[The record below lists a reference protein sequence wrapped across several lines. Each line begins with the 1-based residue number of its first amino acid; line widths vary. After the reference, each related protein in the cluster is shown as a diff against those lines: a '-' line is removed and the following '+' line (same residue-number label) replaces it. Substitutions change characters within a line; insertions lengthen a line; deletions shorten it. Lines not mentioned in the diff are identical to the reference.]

1 MLLDAAGCCWM
12 LLDAGGG
19 GLKGCC
25 GVLLLCTI
33 VAAVARQGRRVIRFA
48 LKMRE
53 KKAKK
58 KIEEIQSSRRR
69 EGSWAPLFYSA
80 DYCLFIEMQE
90 IRDGEKKK
98 AQKNQIKWNE
108 KKKKP
113 RPADKAATST
123 FPSDRFSD
131 EF

>member
-1 MLLDAAGCCWM
+1 MLWSSSVVRHCRCRGPS
-12 LLDAGGG
+12 GSTGHS
-19 GLKGCC
+19 
-25 GVLLLCTI
+25 
-33 VAAVARQGRRVIRFA
+33 IRFENE
-48 LKMRE
+48 R
-53 KKAKK
+53 KKSKKK